1 MKENPQS
8 LPRLVPMVIDHE
20 RRNGLVPTSV
30 RTNPFLLISV
40 FLAKD
45 IIIGLLNNAV
55 SVESCFKKHG
65 YSFGFKN
72 GGKSIT
78 PESAFPSS
86 SSSREV
92 PSTNQLHT
100 VDTQGSGYSLFY
112 SIALRGKAI
121 TKVSTSSTTNQ
132 MGIDAFS
139 WLHKRDK
146 YKSDFGIVLKFTNCN
161 VIPIVE
167 IQHCYSRHISWE
179 KPPDSFDGLSCG
191 KAMAGQ
197 SSRAGCGVF

>member
-1 MKENPQS
+1 MISICVHFFSPS
-8 LPRLVPMVIDHE
+8 
-20 RRNGLVPTSV
+20 S
-30 RTNPFLLISV
+30 FLLT
-40 FLAKD
+40 LQN
-45 IIIGLLNNAV
+45 L
-55 SVESCFKKHG
+55 
-65 YSFGFKN
+65 
-72 GGKSIT
+72 
-78 PESAFPSS
+78 
-86 SSSREV
+86 
-92 PSTNQLHT
+92 
-100 VDTQGSGYSLFY
+100 
-112 SIALRGKAI
+112 
-121 TKVSTSSTTNQ
+121 Q

-197 SSRAGCGVF
+197 SSRAGRGVFYETVMVDSSPHFLSKYGLFW

>member
-8 LPRLVPMVIDHE
+8 LPRLVPMVIEHE

-30 RTNPFLLISV
+30 RTNPFLLVSV

-65 YSFGFKN
+65 HPFGFKN

-86 SSSREV
+86 SSSRKV
-92 PSTNQLHT
+92 PSTYQLHT
-100 VDTQGSGYSLFY
+100 VDTQGTDLVFNRKSCMLLITMLCKDFP
-112 SIALRGKAI
+112 SIVVNKGLICDICHFARLRKSVLCVFLI
-121 TKVSTSSTTNQ
+121 NRSVPHFNYFSRKVQT
-132 MGIDAFS
+132 
-139 WLHKRDK
+139 
-146 YKSDFGIVLKFTNCN
+146 
-161 VIPIVE
+161 
-167 IQHCYSRHISWE
+167 
-179 KPPDSFDGLSCG
+179 
-191 KAMAGQ
+191 
-197 SSRAGCGVF
+197 